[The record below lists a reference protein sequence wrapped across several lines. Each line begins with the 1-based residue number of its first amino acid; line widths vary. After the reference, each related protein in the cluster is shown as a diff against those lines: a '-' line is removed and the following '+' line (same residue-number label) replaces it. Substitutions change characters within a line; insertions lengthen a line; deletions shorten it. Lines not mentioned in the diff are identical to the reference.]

1 MKTEVMTMDPIS
13 GVDMGKVQTQVPPA
27 QESRQLGRH
36 FVLAYVGAWA
46 FVYDRAISLYQG
58 TLKLITDAEKR
69 GEGMESAL
77 SKKMNRFQ
85 RQANRQRDTIQEP
98 LSAGAEQGTRNLGDA
113 GETLEE
119 RLEKQVER
127 VLANLGIPTRDRLER
142 LNQEIDRL
150 NAKLDEELARQLS
163 AGA

>member
-13 GVDMGKVQTQVPPA
+13 GVDMGKVKTQVPPA

-85 RQANRQRDTIQEP
+85 RKANRQRDTIQEP
-98 LSAGAEQGTRNLGDA
+98 LSVIWATQVRRWKSAWRSRSSEYWPTSGYRHATAWNDSTRRSTDS
-113 GETLEE
+113 T
-119 RLEKQVER
+119 
-127 VLANLGIPTRDRLER
+127 P
-142 LNQEIDRL
+142 
-150 NAKLDEELARQLS
+150 S
-163 AGA
+163 